1 MTDDPPDDDIP
12 RADEDNPETV
22 SAVDPVQQS
31 RKRRKA
37 ESEQDKAAR
46 FWKVVFGDGVGRRAM
61 WEILES
67 VGWRNSPF
75 TATAVGFP
83 DPNATWFN
91 AGRHAYAQHLFMTWL
106 KQSPDGV
113 MQMLAEHDP
122 RFFVPKGK
130 RK

>member
-1 MTDDPPDDDIP
+1 MVDDPPDDESP
-12 RADEDNPETV
+12 RADDDNPETV
-22 SAVDPVQQS
+22 SAVDPIQQG

-37 ESEQDKAAR
+37 ENEQEKAAR
-46 FWKVVFGDGVGRRAM
+46 FWRAVFGDETGRRAM

-75 TATAVGFP
+75 TATAAGFP

-106 KQSPDGV
+106 RVDHDGV
-113 MQMLAEHDP
+113 MLMLAEHDP
-122 RFFVPKGK
+122 RFAVPKGK
-130 RK
+130 KR